1 MKINYIQGCHNG
13 RWTNEYD
20 RKDSSE
26 EYLNHMKEI
35 ADNYNIDYSD
45 MINIKNDKKVDEYCI
60 NDVLGYDIKRAVE
73 KHLMELLNV

>member
-35 ADNYNIDYSD
+35 A
-45 MINIKNDKKVDEYCI
+45 
-60 NDVLGYDIKRAVE
+60 
-73 KHLMELLNV
+73 ELQYRLF